1 MTFVTLR
8 KFISLFINL
17 VNNPTEGLPQSDKK
31 GPVALLSKVHS
42 IQSLVFI
49 SINRSRLEIVNSIM
63 SNSLVFHY
71 SIHYLLTTSVLI
83 GTAIPRFGP
92 LQNRHEYNPQYSPR
106 KASINESI
114 QICFEGFLVKTF
126 IAAIVAPCGV

>member
-1 MTFVTLR
+1 
-8 KFISLFINL
+8 
-17 VNNPTEGLPQSDKK
+17 
-31 GPVALLSKVHS
+31 
-42 IQSLVFI
+42 
-49 SINRSRLEIVNSIM
+49 VNSIM

-106 KASINESI
+106 KASINI
-114 QICFEGFLVKTF
+114 QVLYLYFFLIDIYFWLYVCFP
-126 IAAIVAPCGV
+126 I